1 MNYKGNYDKVSSE
14 QKPGED
20 IQTSTGPAPS
30 GRGHSKCKDPGAGTN
45 SSRKMGRV
53 SGAKSAKVRVLG

>member
-1 MNYKGNYDKVSSE
+1 MNYKGNSDKVSSE

-30 GRGHSKCKDPGAGTN
+30 GRGHSKCKGPGAGTN
-45 SSRKMGRV
+45 SPRKMGRV
-53 SGAKSAKVRVLG
+53 SGVK

>member
-1 MNYKGNYDKVSSE
+1 MSYKGNYDKVSSE

-30 GRGHSKCKDPGAGTN
+30 GRGHNKYKGPGAGTN
-45 SSRKMGRV
+45 SPKKMGRV
-53 SGAKSAKVRVLG
+53 SGVKRASIKVLG